1 MDAVLRLL
9 QQGAACCR
17 FYRILTGDTTEVAEA
32 LTGNVQLDEPEV
44 PSAVSAGLNESQVR
58 AVESSRAL
66 LSLIWGP
73 PGMVDCIPQKRTL
86 MRDIPGTGK
95 TTVVIHIL
103 WDMLTR
109 NAGDLPK
116 ILMTASTHNGEHL

>member
-17 FYRILTGDTTEVAEA
+17 FHRILTGDTAPGAETLTED
-32 LTGNVQLDEPEV
+32 TQLDEIS
-44 PSAVSAGLNESQVR
+44 SAVSAGLNESQVR
-58 AVESSRAL
+58 AVESSRAP

-73 PGMVDCIPQKRTL
+73 PGMVGCVPREQGL

-103 WDMLTR
+103 WDILTR
-109 NAGDLPK
+109 KAGDLPK
-116 ILMTASTHNGEHL
+116 ILMTAPTHNGEDL